1 MHTTIEVGTIDENE
15 KRNSA
20 EEGLA
25 HDVTPQNPGVPMTTV
40 NLRKPVCLIS

>member
-1 MHTTIEVGTIDENE
+1 MHSANEVGTIDEIE

-25 HDVTPQNPGVPMTTV
+25 HEGTI
-40 NLRKPVCLIS
+40 K